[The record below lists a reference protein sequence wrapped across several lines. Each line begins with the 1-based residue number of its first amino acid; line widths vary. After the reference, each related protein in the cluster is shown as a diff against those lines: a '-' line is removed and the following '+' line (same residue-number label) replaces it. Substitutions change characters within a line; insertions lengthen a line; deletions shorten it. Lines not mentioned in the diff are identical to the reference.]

1 MDFFNKRMLVT
12 VLSKMSI
19 IAARLIPTS
28 IWTSI
33 ADCWGPVEVDTCAR
47 ELNQST
53 SFVNQTKEK
62 KSIFFSF
69 FVIFV
74 TSANR

>member
-33 ADCWGPVEVDTCAR
+33 ADCWGPLCTEC
-47 ELNQST
+47 
-53 SFVNQTKEK
+53 
-62 KSIFFSF
+62 
-69 FVIFV
+69 
-74 TSANR
+74 